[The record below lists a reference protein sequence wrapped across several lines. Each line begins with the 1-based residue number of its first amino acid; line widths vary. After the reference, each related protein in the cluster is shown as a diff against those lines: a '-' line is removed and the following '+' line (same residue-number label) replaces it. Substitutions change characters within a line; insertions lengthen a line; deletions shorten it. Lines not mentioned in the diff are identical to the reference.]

1 MTKSKK
7 KKEILQTRQPVVVFL
22 GHVDAGKSSIVD
34 YIRKSDIVAREAGG
48 ITQHIG
54 AYEVKD
60 EKGREIVFIDTPG
73 HAAFSSIRARGAKI
87 ADIAVLVIGVDQGI
101 KPQTKEAISYL
112 KKTGVSCIVAINKID
127 IPGLDPATIEG
138 QLAKEGIV
146 VENQGGEIPVV
157 ELSAKTGKGMDHLL
171 DIIFLIAE
179 MEDWK
184 QDVTKSA
191 TGIVIE
197 SRLDSQ
203 QGPVATLLIQEGVLR
218 KGDLIGTSSTK
229 GRIKNLVDSN
239 NHFLEQASPPQPI
252 SVLGLEKVPIVG
264 DKFRFYDDPKEI
276 QALLD
281 SVPVN
286 EKKPKD
292 DSQEENFNLILKA
305 DVASSLEAIKNILG
319 TISVSGVKLNVVKE
333 DVGKIS
339 QVDIKQAYDTHAQV
353 VGFRVDLN
361 AAGAKFRERENILV
375 KTFAVIYNLADY
387 VEQEMKKKKEPEE
400 VRREIGKLKV
410 LAIFKK
416 GEKRQIVGG
425 DVIEGQVE
433 KGAQLDIFRGKEK
446 IGSGR
451 LVELEREKKKLSL
464 VKKGQQAGIAYEGS
478 GEIEKDDLLE
488 VYRYE
493 KN

>member
-1 MTKSKK
+1 M
-7 KKEILQTRQPVVVFL
+7 
-22 GHVDAGKSSIVD
+22 
-34 YIRKSDIVAREAGG
+34 
-48 ITQHIG
+48 
-54 AYEVKD
+54 
-60 EKGREIVFIDTPG
+60 
-73 HAAFSSIRARGAKI
+73 
-87 ADIAVLVIGVDQGI
+87 
-101 KPQTKEAISYL
+101 
-112 KKTGVSCIVAINKID
+112 
-127 IPGLDPATIEG
+127 
-138 QLAKEGIV
+138 
-146 VENQGGEIPVV
+146 
-157 ELSAKTGKGMDHLL
+157 
-171 DIIFLIAE
+171 
-179 MEDWK
+179 
-184 QDVTKSA
+184 
-191 TGIVIE
+191 
-197 SRLDSQ
+197 
-203 QGPVATLLIQEGVLR
+203 
-218 KGDLIGTSSTK
+218 
-229 GRIKNLVDSN
+229 
-239 NHFLEQASPPQPI
+239 
-252 SVLGLEKVPIVG
+252 
-264 DKFRFYDDPKEI
+264 
-276 QALLD
+276 
-281 SVPVN
+281 
-286 EKKPKD
+286 
-292 DSQEENFNLILKA
+292 
-305 DVASSLEAIKNILG
+305 
-319 TISVSGVKLNVVKE
+319 
-333 DVGKIS
+333 GKIS